1 MRSTLQ
7 PRQRHSEKF
16 EVSRERTCDLMGQR
30 VRLYARPMR
39 VHDID
44 STARRL
50 VAKAGRS

>member
-30 VRLYARPMR
+30 VRLCARPMR
-39 VHDID
+39 VHDIA
-44 STARRL
+44 STEKRL
-50 VAKAGRS
+50 AAKMGLS